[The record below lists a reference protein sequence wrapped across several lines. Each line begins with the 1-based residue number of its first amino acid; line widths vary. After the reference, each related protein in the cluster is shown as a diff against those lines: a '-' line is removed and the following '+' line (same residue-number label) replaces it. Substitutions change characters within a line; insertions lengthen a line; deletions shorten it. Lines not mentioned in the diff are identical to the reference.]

1 MKLPLLVKEEK
12 RGKGISRNVLR
23 DDLRHASYL
32 NCLREGKEQ
41 KHKMTQIRSDHH
53 HLKICDTLK
62 TSLSANDTKRFICDD
77 GITTMAFGHVK
88 ARGCSLLDNID
99 QSFTTDLNE
108 NTLTSEPQENDVEEL
123 DKTIQIQPEQI
134 DVTKPP
140 CSVMNVIK
148 QWFTKLLSGL
158 LTRISHILQF
168 FTNK

>member
-1 MKLPLLVKEEK
+1 MYSFTTADGKEEK
-12 RGKGISRNVLR
+12 RAKGVSRVVVR

-32 NCLREGKEQ
+32 QCLREGKEQ
-41 KHKMTQIRSDHH
+41 KHQMTQMRSDHH

-88 ARGCSLLDNID
+88 ARGYSLTDNID
-99 QSFTTDLNE
+99 QSFTTDLN
-108 NTLTSEPQENDVEEL
+108 
-123 DKTIQIQPEQI
+123 
-134 DVTKPP
+134 VTEPP

-148 QWFTKLLSGL
+148 QRFTKLLSGL
-158 LTRISHILQF
+158 LTPISHILQL